1 LARKKIE
8 EDSGGAPEWMLTY
21 SDLVTLLLTFF
32 ILLFSLSAIDASKF
46 DAITSSLRSSFS
58 IVNKSGML
66 NSNAGDVMISVTDKS
81 NATEDAETPPPEPG
95 SREYTEMLEG
105 TIVELREEVAAL
117 NGEVETLNEEVV
129 TLNEDIYNLQDI
141 GEDDLQKT
149 TPYEM
154 TEEEI
159 IQKELRDARQQKLNN
174 FKQDILEEVDKMG
187 IGGYVSIVSEE
198 ERLVLRLN
206 SQILFDSGS
215 ATLRAEGREV
225 MLALGDSFRAL
236 DHLIDVQGHTDNVPI
251 NTYQFPSNW
260 ELSTQRA
267 TNVVRILQDDC
278 DVPPA
283 QLRSTGFGEY
293 QPIGDNETQEGR
305 QSNRRI
311 DIVITTV

>member
-1 LARKKIE
+1 MARKKIE
-8 EDSGGAPEWMLTY
+8 DESSGAPEWMTTY

-32 ILLFSLSAIDASKF
+32 ILLFSLSAIDAAKF

-58 IVNKSGML
+58 IINRSGML
-66 NSNAGDVMISVTDKS
+66 NANTGDVLLSVTDKI
-81 NATEDAETPPPEPG
+81 NADEDAETPPPEPG
-95 SREYTEMLEG
+95 SREYTEKLEG
-105 TIVELREEVAAL
+105 TVAELQEEV
-117 NGEVETLNEEVV
+117 VILNEE
-129 TLNEDIYNLQDI
+129 IAKLQDI
-141 GEDDLQKT
+141 GEDDDLKASQ
-149 TPYEM
+149 YEM

-159 IQKELRDARQQKLNN
+159 IQKEIRDARQQKLNN
-174 FKQDILEEVDKMG
+174 FKQDILEEVDKLG
-187 IGGYVSIVSEE
+187 IGGYVSIISEE

-215 ATLRAEGREV
+215 AMLRAEGRSV
-225 MLALGDSFRAL
+225 MIALGESFRDL

-267 TNVVRILQDDC
+267 TNVVRILQDEC
-278 DVPPA
+278 EVPPA

-293 QPIGDNETQEGR
+293 QPIGDNSTQEGR

-311 DIVITTV
+311 DIVITTL